1 LSETGVD
8 KLARWNL
15 AQIVKLKVSP
25 KVGRD
30 SISKF
35 QSKTPEK
42 KMHMTPPR
50 VRKKNMYKLPPIND
64 KYGIEQIAQRNL
76 AQRTKL
82 KVRPRIGQDSVSK
95 LEWGSGKRKMH
106 IIPPKVWGKK
116 MHIILVPDR
125 MKKRRGK
132 KLRAFPP
139 GESPRK
145 KLRAFPPFRL
155 RRLKRAVGRGGSG
168 RLNKTS
174 RG

>member
-1 LSETGVD
+1 MRAKVSGVELSKTGVD

-50 VRKKNMYKLPPIND
+50 VWKKNMYKLPPING

-76 AQRTKL
+76 AQKTKL
-82 KVRPRIGQDSVSK
+82 KVRPRVGQDSVSK

-116 MHIILVPDR
+116 MHIILIPDR
-125 MKKRRGK
+125 MKK
-132 KLRAFPP
+132 
-139 GESPRK
+139 
-145 KLRAFPPFRL
+145 
-155 RRLKRAVGRGGSG
+155 
-168 RLNKTS
+168 S
-174 RG
+174 R